1 MKKILIVLALLA
13 LAACST
19 MPSDRTSSGAQVQH
33 PDVFH
38 SYID

>member
-1 MKKILIVLALLA
+1 MKKCLLVLAILS

-19 MPSDRTSSGAQVQH
+19 MPGGSSQSGGQVQH

-38 SYID
+38 SYIE